1 VPGARDVRPVCLG
14 KVASMSL
21 VLLRELESRFMSDV
35 WCEALEQAGI
45 PHLLRT
51 YQDTAYGELYVSQRG
66 YGSLFVAEDWLEKA
80 RQVDK
85 DLEASTSP
93 VPFDTV
99 SLARKLDFNLY
110 DPMAGL
116 THLEIFAER
125 CVEMGCAAACVS
137 PWLVKSAAPLLA
149 GSRVA
154 LCAPVGY
161 PLGSDT
167 TRTKCE
173 AAREL
178 VSAGAAELELGLN
191 HGLLSSSGIEQ
202 AVEEVKAVAEATAG
216 IPLKVVL
223 ETSRLDKELTQEAAQ
238 ALAESQA
245 VSYLKTGSGFFGQA
259 SLEQIGILHEAV
271 GGAVG
276 LKAEGGVKD
285 VPSLLKL
292 CEAGAGRIGTSH
304 AYEIWREAAKRW
316 PAQD

>member
-137 PWLVKSAAPLLA
+137 PWLVKSAAPLLGGQPGGPLRA
-149 GSRVA
+149 GGLSPGQRH
-154 LCAPVGY
+154 
-161 PLGSDT
+161 T

-259 SLEQIGILHEAV
+259 SP
-271 GGAVG
+271 GADRDI
-276 LKAEGGVKD
+276 A
-285 VPSLLKL
+285 
-292 CEAGAGRIGTSH
+292 
-304 AYEIWREAAKRW
+304 
-316 PAQD
+316 